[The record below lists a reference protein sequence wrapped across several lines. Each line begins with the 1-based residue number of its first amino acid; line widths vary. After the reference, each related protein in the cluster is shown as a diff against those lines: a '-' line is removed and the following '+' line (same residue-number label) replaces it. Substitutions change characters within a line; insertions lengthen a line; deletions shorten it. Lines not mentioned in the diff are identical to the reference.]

1 MKKRI
6 VQFLCFALFLMVLPF
21 TKIVAQNPTAQLT
34 YNNATQ
40 TVTATCS
47 NLFLPMS
54 QIDYVWKDQSNTIL
68 NSGTIISNNP
78 TQIITQVLPLS
89 TTYVLFEA
97 NVKPIPNPNEIS
109 YPISALLSL
118 DIIIDDIIV
127 FRTLMENCNSIC
139 PSPGTYQWKTYTR
152 EESKPTKLNSNKDAN
167 TLINEQICKCLKLNC
182 QELKTLSS
190 VSKNAFGYSSAQ
202 KKLCE
207 IEKTFSACFENPSNQ
222 VYSKQNLINC
232 SSPMITKS
240 SNTAYPNPFD
250 QQLTFEFTTENE
262 GDVQIQLF
270 DAMGRI
276 VIQQKETLPS
286 GGGQRIELST
296 DNLQQGI
303 YYYRLLL
310 NGELHTSGKV
320 VK

>member
-6 VQFLCFALFLMVLPF
+6 LQFLFFAIFLMALPF

-34 YNNATQ
+34 YSNATQ

-68 NSGTIISNNP
+68 NSGTIISTNS
-78 TQIITQVLPLS
+78 TEIITQILPLS

-97 NVKPIPNPNEIS
+97 NVKPIPNPNEVS
-109 YPISALLSL
+109 YPISAPLSI

-139 PSPGTYQWKTYTR
+139 PSPGTYKWQTYETKASAPTR
-152 EESKPTKLNSNKDAN
+152 SNSGKDAS
-167 TLINEQICKCLKLNC
+167 TLINEQICKCLKSNC

-190 VSKNAFGYSSAQ
+190 VSKNAFGYSATQ
-202 KKLCE
+202 KRLCE
-207 IEKTFSACFENPSNQ
+207 IEKAFRACLENLNNQ
-222 VYSKQNLINC
+222 VYSKPNPINC
-232 SSPMITKS
+232 NSVVITKS
-240 SNTAYPNPFD
+240 SNTVYPNPFD
-250 QQLTFEFTTENE
+250 QQLTFEFTTESE

-270 DAMGRI
+270 DAMGRL
-276 VIQQKETLPS
+276 VIHQKETVSS
-286 GGGQRIELST
+286 GGEQHIELFT
-296 DNLQQGI
+296 DNLQQGVH
-303 YYYRLLL
+303 YYRLLL